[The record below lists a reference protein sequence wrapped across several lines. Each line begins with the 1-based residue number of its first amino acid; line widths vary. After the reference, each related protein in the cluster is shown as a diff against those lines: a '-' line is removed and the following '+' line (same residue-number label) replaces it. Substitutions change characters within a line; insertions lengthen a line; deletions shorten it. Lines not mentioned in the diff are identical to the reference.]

1 MHSKHVVVLGRSSIV
16 GLPLSL
22 LLLHQHA
29 TLSNCHRLTPLAT
42 TRSLC
47 QQADVIISAAGSP
60 LLIKRD
66 WVKPGAVLL
75 DVGINFISQQRKR
88 KGQEEGRAAANG
100 RLPEGKAGEEE
111 DEEGEEGS
119 ASGDGGEG
127 SEEDERA
134 GLRLVG
140 DVDLESVRGHAGA
153 VSPVPGGIGPMTVAC
168 LMSNTLNNFLRSQP
182 QQR

>member
-22 LLLHQHA
+22 LLLHMNA

-75 DVGINFISQQRKR
+75 DVGINFISQQEK
-88 KGQEEGRAAANG
+88 KEGQQEGREAADG

-111 DEEGEEGS
+111 DLSSEDSE
-119 ASGDGGEG
+119 DGHA
-127 SEEDERA
+127 EDERA

-140 DVDLESVRGHAGA
+140 DVDLESMKGHAGA
-153 VSPVPGGIGPMTVAC
+153 VSPVPGGIGPLTVAC
-168 LMSNTLNNFLRSQP
+168 LMSNTLNNFIH
-182 QQR
+182 QQRQQQHR